1 MTLVIT
7 ALIAS
12 VVTGFLVYKYLYPQI
27 QRVKELDKETERQNQ
42 ELQERYEKLTKLCSG
57 LQNESEQLK
66 EQNNDAKLKI
76 AQSSVKQ
83 QTLLENITSLTSQL
97 STAQNQLNEALQE
110 QKEVAEK
117 AAQSFYDEKLSEA
130 MAKFGEALEKESENY
145 RALTEEFKM
154 NYDEVVQIQL
164 AETETIK
171 QNIARLTAINTA
183 LTEEAKRKEEMES
196 KQNFYRIQLTE
207 ADQEEIIKLRAV
219 APYLRNAEPLN
230 KVIWKAYYEK
240 PTNDL
245 IGRVIGPGAH
255 TGIYKITEIS
265 TGKTYVGQSLNLSDR
280 WKQHIKRGLG
290 AEAPTRNKLYPAM
303 QAAGPENF
311 TFEVLEECK
320 REDLDEREDFYQETF
335 HSIDYGF
342 SIK

>member
-1 MTLVIT
+1 MTLIIT
-7 ALIAS
+7 AIVAS
-12 VVTGFLVYKYLYPQI
+12 FVTGFFVYKYLYPQI
-27 QRVKELDKETERQNQ
+27 QRVKELDKETEKQNQ
-42 ELQERYEKLTKLCSG
+42 ELQERYEKLTKLCSD
-57 LQNESEQLK
+57 LQGESDELK

-97 STAQNQLNEALQE
+97 STAQNQLDKALQE
-110 QKEVAEK
+110 QKQIAEK
-117 AAQSFYDEKLSEA
+117 AAQSFYDDKLKEA
-130 MAKFGEALEKESENY
+130 STKFGEALIKESENY
-145 RALTEEFKM
+145 QALVEEFKQ
-154 NYDEVVQIQL
+154 NYSEIVETQL
-164 AETETIK
+164 AETENIK
-171 QNIARLTAINTA
+171 QNIARLTAINAA
-183 LTEEAKRKEEMES
+183 LIEEAKRKEEMET
-196 KQNFYRIQLTE
+196 KQDFYRIQLSE
-207 ADQEEIIKLRAV
+207 IDKEEITKLRAV

-230 KVIWKAYYEK
+230 KVIWKTYYEK

-245 IGRVIGPGAH
+245 VGRVIGPGAH
-255 TGIYKITEIS
+255 IGIYKITEIS
-265 TGKTYVGQSLNLSDR
+265 TGKTYVGQSLDLTSR

-290 AEAPTRNKLYPAM
+290 AETPTRNKLYPAM